1 MSAQAEVKPV
11 SGLVIRVGCARRCV
25 NIVPDEWL
33 PRSDARIGAIQN
45 PAYRPTGDFLF
56 GDLPPIFNLREQQVP
71 CGGRVFLYE
80 HLRKI
85 T

>member
-1 MSAQAEVKPV
+1 MSAKAEVKPV

-56 GDLPPIFNLREQQVP
+56 GDLTSKFNLCGRQVARW
-71 CGGRVFLYE
+71 GRVILYKR
-80 HLRKI
+80 LRKI